1 MIPIS
6 MASDT
11 TPARRGFALF
21 AYGFR
26 PFFLLAGAYA
36 SLIVFAWVVIYHHG
50 GGGTLAVAPL
60 SWHAHEMAFGFT
72 TAVIAGFLLTTTS
85 NWTRTTYLRGPLLIG
100 LSVAWLAGRIVF
112 AFGADLPP
120 LVVALVD
127 LAFLPL
133 LALAIGVPIVLAG
146 QRRQYVF
153 VVVLTAFFLAN
164 LSTHLEALGV
174 ASLDPRHGP
183 RVAVYLAALLIAVM
197 GGRII
202 PSFTTNALRHRGIF
216 DVPTART
223 WIEYLAAPSIAV
235 AAVADLAAE
244 GGTVAAV
251 AALAAAIVHGA
262 RLAGWRSLA
271 TGFSPILWVLHAGYA
286 WLVVG
291 FALSGLAA
299 FVDVIPPTAAFH
311 ALTAGAVGVLTL
323 GVMSRVALG
332 HTGRDIVA
340 ARPTVAAYWL
350 VNLAALVRVAGP
362 IIAPEIAIWAIV
374 LSGVLWT
381 AAFATFTAVYAPIL
395 IASRADGRPG

>member
-6 MASDT
+6 MAPDT

-36 SLIVFAWVVIYHHG
+36 SVVVLAWVVMYHHG
-50 GGGTLAVAPL
+50 GGGMLAAAPL
-60 SWHAHEMAFGFT
+60 AWHAHEMAFGFT

-85 NWTRTTYLRGPLLIG
+85 NWTRTTFLRGPLLAG
-100 LSVAWLAGRIVF
+100 LSAAWLAGRLAF
-112 AFGADLPP
+112 AFGAGLPP
-120 LVVALVD
+120 LVVALAD

-133 LALAIGVPIVLAG
+133 LALAIGVPIVQAG

-153 VVVLTAFFLAN
+153 VGVLTAFFLAN
-164 LSTHLEALGV
+164 LSTHLDAFGV
-174 ASLDPRHGP
+174 TGFDPRNGS
-183 RVAVYLAALLIAVM
+183 RFAVYLAALLIAVM

-202 PSFTTNALRHRGIF
+202 PSFTANALRHRDIF
-216 DVPTART
+216 DVPTARS
-223 WIEYLAAPSIAV
+223 WVEYLAAPSVALAALTDLVAEGSYV
-235 AAVADLAAE
+235 AA
-244 GGTVAAV
+244 T
-251 AALAAAIVHGA
+251 AALAAAAVHGV

-291 FALSGLAA
+291 FALSAA
-299 FVDVIPPTAAFH
+299 SVFVDLIPPSAAFH
-311 ALTAGAVGVLTL
+311 ALTAGAIGVLTL

-340 ARPTVAAYWL
+340 ATPTVVAYWL
-350 VNLAALVRVAGP
+350 VNLAALLRVLGP
-362 IIAPEIAIWAIV
+362 ILAPEAAIAAIV
-374 LSGVLWT
+374 VSGLLWT

-395 IASRADGRPG
+395 MTSRADGRPG